1 MTAKRGFDYIIVGA
15 GSAGCV
21 LANRLSASGSDS
33 VLIMEAGGRDID
45 PLIHIPVGMGKM
57 HQYRLHDW
65 GYDAESDPGL
75 QGRAIEAM
83 RGKVL
88 GGSHSINVMAY
99 TRGDRGDYDR
109 WARDEGAKGWSYREV
124 LPYFKRGETWC
135 EGENA
140 YRGGSGEINVRWSGR
155 FDPLFDSWTQAG
167 KAVGFRENEDFNGVT
182 TEGFGRIQQTIKN
195 GRRHSAARA
204 HLHPS
209 LGRPNL
215 SLEVKAQATRI
226 IFEGT
231 RAVGVEYRKDDMTK
245 IVYADKEV
253 IVSSGAFNAPQ
264 LLMLSGIGPAAH
276 LQEHGIKAI
285 VDLPVGTNLQD
296 HLAAWFTWARNSPG
310 HFHQLMRF
318 DRMALAMLQ
327 AYFFGTGP
335 GTDLPGNLFAFIKTD
350 PSLEY
355 PDIEY
360 MFRGTAAN
368 AHLWMPGFKAPF
380 EDAFGIRPA
389 LMRQKSRG
397 EVLLRSADPLD
408 TPRIHYN
415 FLSHPDD
422 LKTII
427 KGTRLGL
434 EVANQQQ
441 MAEYKGRPIGPPPV
455 KTDADIEE
463 WFRKTAITVHHPC
476 GTCPMGPVLDPELR
490 VHGTQGLRVVD
501 ASAMPSI
508 VGAHINAAV
517 LMIAERG
524 ADFIR
529 GHAPLPAAT
538 GV

>member
-1 MTAKRGFDYIIVGA
+1 MTAKRGFDYIIIGA

-21 LANRLSASGSDS
+21 LANRLSASGADS
-33 VLIMEAGGRDID
+33 VLIMEAGGRDLD

-75 QGRAIEAM
+75 HGRAIEAM

-209 LGRPNL
+209 LGRHNL

-231 RAVGVEYRKDDMTK
+231 RAVGVEYAKDDMTK

-276 LQEHGIKAI
+276 LREHGIKAI

-397 EVLLRSADPLD
+397 EVLLRSGDPLD

-422 LKTII
+422 MKTII

-476 GTCPMGPVLDPELR
+476 GTCPMGPVLDPQLR
-490 VHGTQGLRVVD
+490 VHGTEGLRVVD